1 MNASTAIFLDLLVN
15 DELHGDLL
23 RLSGLVLDGD
33 VLLHG
38 GLLLVHLHLDL
49 LRLGVRVLGGGGEG
63 GGFQRSA
70 FYGGLL
76 VNFIFDASF
85 TLLHFRVH
93 N

>member
-15 DELHGDLL
+15 NELHGNLL
-23 RLSGLVLDGD
+23 RLGGLVLDGDGD

-38 GLLLVHLHLDL
+38 DLLLVHLHVDL
-49 LRLGVRVLGGGGEG
+49 LRLAVCVLGGREG

-85 TLLHFRVH
+85 TSECITK
-93 N
+93 